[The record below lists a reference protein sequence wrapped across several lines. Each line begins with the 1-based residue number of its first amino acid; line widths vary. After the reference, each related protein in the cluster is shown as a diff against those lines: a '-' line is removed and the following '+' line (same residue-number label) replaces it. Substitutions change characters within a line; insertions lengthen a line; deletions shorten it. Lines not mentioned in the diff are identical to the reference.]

1 MKRHEPETQSPPRKP
16 YVRPELKEFGTIAAL
31 TENNSIGTK
40 PDGATMGNDKS
51 LA

>member
-1 MKRHEPETQSPPRKP
+1 MDTTNPPSKERRP

-31 TENNSIGTK
+31 TASNANGTK

-51 LA
+51 VL